1 MTNQE
6 NTKDYDYIIINQII
20 TETSNYVAKK
30 LERKMLS
37 SYSSIAQETIM
48 KQMKIIHRSQKNIK
62 NYEKLESKRYKKII
76 NYIAK
81 KIKKEDTIIIFNL
94 ASMV

>member
-62 NYEKLESKRYKKII
+62 KYEKLESKRYKK
-76 NYIAK
+76 
-81 KIKKEDTIIIFNL
+81 L
-94 ASMV
+94 

>member
-1 MTNQE
+1 MNDMTNQE

-62 NYEKLESKRYKKII
+62 NYEKLESKRYKK
-76 NYIAK
+76 
-81 KIKKEDTIIIFNL
+81 L
-94 ASMV
+94 

>member
-1 MTNQE
+1 MNDMTNQE

-62 NYEKLESKRYKKII
+62 KYEKLESKRYKK
-76 NYIAK
+76 
-81 KIKKEDTIIIFNL
+81 L
-94 ASMV
+94 

>member
-62 NYEKLESKRYKKII
+62 NYEKLESKRYKK
-76 NYIAK
+76 
-81 KIKKEDTIIIFNL
+81 L
-94 ASMV
+94 

>member
-1 MTNQE
+1 MNNMTNQE

-62 NYEKLESKRYKKII
+62 NYEKLESKRYKK
-76 NYIAK
+76 
-81 KIKKEDTIIIFNL
+81 L
-94 ASMV
+94 